1 MLKFVK
7 NHLETIEGISIYP
20 LVSLL
25 LFFGF
30 FAGLIYWIV
39 KQKKNHIEVLKNIP
53 FGNNELNNP

>member
-7 NHLETIEGISIYP
+7 NHLETIEGISIFP
-20 LVSLL
+20 LFSLL

-30 FAGLIYWIV
+30 FAGLIYWV
-39 KQKKNHIEVLKNIP
+39 VRQKKTHIEVLKNIP